1 MQVIT
6 IEGVEH
12 RIECNAFT
20 PFIYAENFT
29 TFRADGREVHEDINA
44 AIDDVTDFI
53 REHDMPPMGKLL
65 QLFWA
70 FEKTAEK
77 PTDEVKVPRFR
88 EWLRDLPTSTLRLD
102 DKEGWAFEV
111 LEFVTDNF
119 FPTSAKADVEATPAE
134 DEAATASTGA

>member
-12 RIECNAFT
+12 TIECNAFT

-44 AIDDVTDFI
+44 AIDDVTAFI
-53 REHDMPPMGKLL
+53 REHGMPPMGKLL

-77 PTDEVKVPRFR
+77 PNGPKVPRFR

-111 LEFVTDNF
+111 LEFVTENF
-119 FPTSAKADVEATPAE
+119 FPASAQADVETAPTG
-134 DEAATASTGA
+134 DEAATTSTGA